1 MSNGVLKEMSTT
13 YQNPPV
19 IYTIAKLNYMEGLGN
34 HGDDKYEA
42 LLAALKP
49 MGFESFLKS
58 GVNAYKFQSSENQN
72 FSVSPSNINRVGY
85 FNADR
90 SMCLL
95 LDEKT
100 IELRLSQYTNHSHL
114 LDTFVKSVDICNNNQ
129 IGTGNT
135 VKEIELHYV
144 DLFYFKNGS
153 LEDMFTSIKLPSS
166 QFYRDTKSDL
176 FEAGASSFTR
186 ILKPGNVKLVVNV
199 EWFSNRNRK
208 NLHVIPGQIAE
219 PDSNLEMP
227 IFSDRL
233 LGSEETINEYA
244 IVYSNSNALVQELKE
259 VRGTLETL
267 YIHSK
272 TSFDNMI
279 SEEICNDIWLP
290 K

>member
-1 MSNGVLKEMSTT
+1 MSTT

-19 IYTIAKLNYMEGLGN
+19 IYTVAKLNYMEGLGN

-42 LLAALKP
+42 LLVALKP

-58 GVNAYKFQSSENQN
+58 GVNAYKFQTSENQN

-114 LDTFVKSVDICNNNQ
+114 LDTFVKSVEICNENQ
-129 IGTGNT
+129 IGTSNT
-135 VKEIELHYV
+135 AKEIELHYI
-144 DLFYFKNGS
+144 DLFYFENGS
-153 LEDMFTSIKLPSS
+153 LEDMFASIKLPSS
-166 QFYRDTKSDL
+166 QFYRDEESDL
-176 FEAGASSFTR
+176 FEAGAISYTR
-186 ILKPGNVKLVVNV
+186 ILKPGNLKLVVNV
-199 EWFSNRNRK
+199 EWFSNRGRK
-208 NLHVIPGQIAE
+208 NLPLIPGQIGE

-227 IFSDRL
+227 VFSDRL
-233 LGSEETINEYA
+233 FGSKERISEYA
-244 IVYSNSNALVQELKE
+244 IVYSNSSALVQEPKE
-259 VRGTLETL
+259 IRDAFETL
-267 YIHSK
+267 YAHSK

-279 SEEICNDIWLP
+279 DEEVCNDIWLP